1 MPRPKLALLHSLL
14 GRPPHAPACRAPHT
28 QRVLCSGA
36 AATQRKAPRR
46 PPRVGPQC
54 LGSNIR
60 CERGLLT
67 PCSTPRP
74 NGGSRPGW
82 ASRNKVTRAD
92 AAAGRG
98 HRTRRQTLEI
108 QHSRTAKFPS
118 RKRRTPAGVRAATRS
133 ESRAR
138 VHAAVAAG
146 RTGPSL
152 GARNSRA
159 ACGCRRECPWLPGP
173 WELGILT
180 GMLTNSLTAHKN
192 FVKLGIWPYEAH

>member
-1 MPRPKLALLHSLL
+1 MLNTSAQPGLEPPQPLARL
-14 GRPPHAPACRAPHT
+14 
-28 QRVLCSGA
+28 
-36 AATQRKAPRR
+36 
-46 PPRVGPQC
+46 
-54 LGSNIR
+54 
-60 CERGLLT
+60 
-67 PCSTPRP
+67 
-74 NGGSRPGW
+74 W
-82 ASRNKVTRAD
+82 ASLGLAEQGHPR
-92 AAAGRG
+92 GRG
-98 HRTRRQTLEI
+98 RRTWPQDAQADSEN

-118 RKRRTPAGVRAATRS
+118 RKRRTPAGVRAAARS

>member
-54 LGSNIR
+54 LGSNVR

-74 NGGSRPGW
+74 NQAWLSLAEQGHPR
-82 ASRNKVTRAD
+82 
-92 AAAGRG
+92 GRG
-98 HRTRRQTLEI
+98 RRTWPQDAQADSEN

-118 RKRRTPAGVRAATRS
+118 RKRRTPAGVRAAARS

-138 VHAAVAAG
+138 VHAAVASG

-152 GARNSRA
+152 GARNSCA
-159 ACGCRRECPWLPGP
+159 ACGCRRECPWLPGS